1 MTERDE
7 RLVRGLPDGGAEVA
21 VVLRLR
27 WDDIAALG
35 REASRLAEQ
44 RGAPVSLDDAVSH
57 RLRTWSS
64 VTAAPE
70 DRGRE
75 REPERTRDRV
85 AEGPRTVG
93 AGPTGQSAA
102 PAGVSGAGGA
112 PVLPSAGAA
121 AEHPAHTVGRLGG
134 TPAAV
139 GAGPQHAR

>member
-7 RLVRGLPDGGAEVA
+7 RVVRGLPDGGAEVA

-64 VTAAPE
+64 VAAAPE
-70 DRGRE
+70 DRGGGRM
-75 REPERTRDRV
+75 

-93 AGPTGQSAA
+93 AGPTGPSAA
-102 PAGVSGAGGA
+102 PAGVAGAGGA

-121 AEHPAHTVGRLGG
+121 AEHPGHPVGRLGG
-134 TPAAV
+134 PPAAV